1 MYACKYFICCYSS
14 VEGVSLLY
22 RLRKWFGLERDIV
35 VMVFAIVLL
44 TLGEQLL
51 TKYILMH
58 FEYLDA
64 SALVIGFYGSMKR
77 SNLILFKIT

>member
-1 MYACKYFICCYSS
+1 M
-14 VEGVSLLY
+14 LY

-64 SALVIGFYGSMKR
+64 SALVISFYGSMKR
-77 SNLILFKIT
+77 SNLILFKTP